1 MSNQNF
7 ENNGVN
13 GTRPLGEGSS
23 PSSCFLVQQRE
34 PGRHQ
39 VTARMKW
46 NKEVNKVVMEC
57 FYRSKTFDEEREPVR
72 GYRQRMFREWRDR
85 GLFELTE
92 QRVCDQTRAIRENE
106 WLSQLELKPLKD
118 K

>member
-13 GTRPLGEGSS
+13 RTRPLGEDFSS
-23 PSSCFLVQQRE
+23 DRCFLVQQRE
-34 PGRHQ
+34 PSRHE

-57 FYRSKTFDEEREPVR
+57 FIEVNR
-72 GYRQRMFREWRDR
+72 
-85 GLFELTE
+85 L
-92 QRVCDQTRAIRENE
+92 
-106 WLSQLELKPLKD
+106 LKKGNL
-118 K
+118 